1 MRDGQTREIGAVPG
15 GEGDPFADYE
25 KSWKVSVVTLSGHAA
40 GTEYLL
46 EERQVGVGRG
56 AENAISIDDQAMS
69 KEHAV
74 FEFSDSGYR
83 IRDLASKNGTL
94 LNGSEVRMA
103 ELKHGDRIQM
113 GEHTFQLLLEKRA
126 SRPRTYVLPDA

>member
-1 MRDGQTREIGAVPG
+1 MRDGQTRKLEAISS
-15 GEGDPFADYE
+15 GEDDLFADYA
-25 KSWKVSVVTLSGHAA
+25 KSWKVSVVILSGHAA
-40 GTEYLL
+40 GSEYLL

-56 AENAISIDDQAMS
+56 AENPIAIDDQAMS

-83 IRDLASKNGTL
+83 IRDLASMNGTL
-94 LNGSEVRMA
+94 LNGSEIRVA

-113 GEHTFQLLLEKRA
+113 GEHTFQLVLEKRET
-126 SRPRTYVLPDA
+126 RPRTYVLPES

>member
-1 MRDGQTREIGAVPG
+1 MRDGQTRKIEVIPG
-15 GEGDPFADYE
+15 GDGDLFDDYA

-40 GTEYLL
+40 GSEYLL
-46 EERQVGVGRG
+46 EKRQIGVGRG

-69 KEHAV
+69 KNHAV

-83 IRDLASKNGTL
+83 IRDLGSMNGTL
-94 LNGSEVRMA
+94 LNGSEIRVA

-113 GEHTFQLLLEKRA
+113 GEHTFQLVLEKREA
-126 SRPRTYVLPDA
+126 RPRTYVLPDA

>member
-1 MRDGQTREIGAVPG
+1 MRDGQTRKLEAISG
-15 GEGDPFADYE
+15 GEEDLFAEYARN
-25 KSWKVSVVTLSGHAA
+25 WKVCIVTLSGQAA

-46 EERQVGVGRG
+46 QERQVGVGRG

-69 KEHAV
+69 KKHAV

-83 IRDLASKNGTL
+83 IRDLASMNGTL
-94 LNGSEVRMA
+94 LNGSEIRVA
-103 ELKHGDRIQM
+103 ELKHGDRVQM
-113 GEHTFQLLLEKRA
+113 GEHTFQLLLEERE

>member
-1 MRDGQTREIGAVPG
+1 MRDGKTRKREAIPS
-15 GEGDPFADYE
+15 GEGDAFADYA
-25 KSWKVSVVTLSGHAA
+25 KSWKISVVTLDGQAA

-46 EERQVGVGRG
+46 EDRKVGVGRG

-83 IRDLASKNGTL
+83 IRDLASMNGTL
-94 LNGSEVRMA
+94 LNGSEIRVA

-113 GEHTFQLLLEKRA
+113 GEHTFQLILEKRE